1 MIYPKF
7 INKNETIGIT
17 APSNGAYDEI
27 DLKKIK
33 HAKTNFE
40 KHNFKLRITDN
51 CYTSNQGRSAS
62 NIIRARELENLFLD
76 KDVKA
81 IISFSG
87 GDFLMEMLSVLRYDI
102 IWNNPKW
109 IQGYSDITNLLF
121 TITTNLGIATIY
133 GNNYKTF
140 SMQTWHESLNNNIEI
155 LTGNIIEQNNFELY
169 QKEIKNKNDE
179 YEKYN
184 LDTKVE
190 WKSLDNNN
198 HNFEG
203 RIIGGCLDCLLNI
216 VGTRF
221 DKTKNFLE
229 KYKDDGFIWYFDI
242 FDLSSE
248 DITRAL
254 WQLKEAGWFKY
265 IKGILFGRL
274 INEKS
279 YYNISFI
286 DVLKT
291 FADEYK
297 IPILYDVDIGHIPP
311 RMTIINGALANIN
324 YSNNKC
330 KITMFLK

>member
-17 APSNGAYDEI
+17 APSNGAYDEF

-33 HAKTNFE
+33 HAKSNFE
-40 KHNFKLRITDN
+40 KNNFNLRITDN

-133 GNNYKTF
+133 GNNYKAF

-198 HNFEG
+198 HNFKG

-297 IPILYDVDIGHIPP
+297 IPILYDVDIGHVPP